1 MAQANG
7 QKKNKCECTDKTH
20 SFDDELGC
28 TENKIKTKR
37 ANKEA
42 ENNRK
47 KELCTSP
54 NTWNDTLNKC
64 TCNDKKQFFDDEL
77 GCTAASQAFT
87 NAETELNTLK
97 GQLDTKLTELASA
110 NESEEQ

>member
-1 MAQANG
+1 M
-7 QKKNKCECTDKTH
+7 KD
-20 SFDDELGC
+20 
-28 TENKIKTKR
+28 
-37 ANKEA
+37 A
-42 ENNRK
+42 ENDRK
-47 KELCTSP
+47 KELCKSP
-54 NTWNDTLNKC
+54 NTWNDILNKC
-64 TCNDKKQFFDDEL
+64 TCKDKKQFFDDEL